1 MKLFGCTTKLI
12 DKTKNGENMSSFE
25 VIGVVF
31 VQCHLVD
38 NQYQKKVWSI
48 KLFYS

>member
-12 DKTKNGENMSSFE
+12 GKTKNGESMSRFE

-38 NQYQKKVWSI
+38 NQYQKKV
-48 KLFYS
+48 